1 MGYKTH
7 SKKMPKYIQVKSEEE
22 YCNIPLDEEHVNYIK
37 TVVKNKD
44 TFIKVLENDRALSNM
59 LYDMI
64 KNINVTPPNS
74 P

>member
-1 MGYKTH
+1 MF
-7 SKKMPKYIQVKSEEE
+7 KYNPFCIYCGLKPEKE
-22 YCNIPLDEEHVNYIK
+22 YCNTSLDEEHVNYIK
-37 TVVKNKD
+37 TVLKNKD

-64 KNINVTPPNS
+64 KNIKVKLPNS